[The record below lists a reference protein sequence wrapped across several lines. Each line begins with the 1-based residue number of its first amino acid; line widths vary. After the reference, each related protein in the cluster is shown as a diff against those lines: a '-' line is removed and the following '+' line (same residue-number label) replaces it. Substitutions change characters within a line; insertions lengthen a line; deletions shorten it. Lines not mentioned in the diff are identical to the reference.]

1 MNKQLIRFL
10 VYAITMCILYAALDF
25 LHNRDSGKNSAA
37 ETQYVVK
44 LPGMLKNVYF
54 IMFAFGLLLF
64 AIFFFFRMKGN
75 PTVTNAHLWFAL
87 AVAGIGLIVMI
98 YASSWRVVVNGDEI
112 TVHRLLRKS
121 ETMAVTDIEKAEVG
135 KKEQLILYKDGE
147 KWLTIDYMAD
157 NYEIFRERLVRLG
170 KVKQ

>member
-10 VYAITMCILYAALDF
+10 VYAITMCILYAVLDIM
-25 LHNRDSGKNSAA
+25 HNRDSGKSNVDK
-37 ETQYVVK
+37 THYVVK
-44 LPGMLKNVYF
+44 LPGMLKNVYL

-64 AIFFFFRMKGN
+64 AIFFFFKMKGN

-87 AVAGIGLIVMI
+87 GVAGIGLIVMI
-98 YASSWRVVVNGDEI
+98 YASSWRIVVNGDEI

-121 ETMAVTDIEKAEVG
+121 ETVAVADIEKAEVG
-135 KKEQLILYKDGE
+135 KKEQLILYKGGK
-147 KWLTIDYMAD
+147 KWMIIDYMAD
-157 NYEIFRERLVRLG
+157 NYEIFRERLERMG